1 MISSVSARILCFVV
15 YPGFELLDLTGPYSV
30 LASAASL
37 APQLG
42 WSLCIAAP
50 QAGLVSSGHGVSVN
64 ADQALSDLTDHP
76 LHSLICVGGDPGP
89 VEQILSDPEFLS
101 QLRKTGAQAERQISI
116 CSGAYLLAE
125 AGLARNRRLT
135 THWRAVRH
143 LAERYPDVTVEPD
156 AIYIQDGPVW
166 SSAGVTAGL
175 DLALALVEQEAGRD
189 IALKIA
195 RNLLVPRLRSGGQSQ
210 YSTDLAAQFDP
221 ASKLARVCERVRRQP
236 DEDWSI
242 AGLCDR
248 FHMSPRTLSRL
259 TRSELGLS
267 PAQLVE
273 RLRLDLARSL
283 LVETDRSVTDIAD
296 LCGFG
301 SLQRLDR
308 AFLRQLGVSPR
319 DFRARFRTPFPAET
333 AS

>member
-1 MISSVSARILCFVV
+1 MTSSASVRTLCFVV
-15 YPGFELLDLTGPYSV
+15 YPGFELLDLTGPYAV
-30 LASAASL
+30 LSSAAQL

-50 QAGLVSSGHGVSVN
+50 EAGLVASGHGVSVM
-64 ADQALSDLTDHP
+64 ADQALHDFEKTP
-76 LHSLICVGGDPGP
+76 LNSLICVGGDSGP
-89 VEQILSDPEFLS
+89 VEAILSDQAFMHS
-101 QLRKTGAQAERQISI
+101 LRQAGAQAERQISI

-125 AGLARNRRLT
+125 AGLARHRRLT
-135 THWRAVRH
+135 THWRAAPY
-143 LAERYPDVTVEPD
+143 LADRYPDIRVEAD
-156 AIYIQDGPVW
+156 AIYIQDGSVW
-166 SSAGVTAGL
+166 SSAGVTAGI
-175 DLALALVEQEAGRD
+175 DLALALVEIEAGRD
-189 IALKIA
+189 LALKIA

-210 YSTDLAAQFDP
+210 YSTDLAAQSDP
-221 ASKLARVCERVRRQP
+221 ASRLARVCETIRREP
-236 DEDWSI
+236 EADWSI
-242 AGLCDR
+242 EGLCAR

-259 TRSELGLS
+259 TRTELDLS

-301 SLQRLDR
+301 GLQRLDR
-308 AFLRQLGVSPR
+308 AFVRQLGVSPR
-319 DFRARFRTPFPAET
+319 DFRARVRTPFPQET

>member
-1 MISSVSARILCFVV
+1 MSSFAPARTVCFVI

-30 LASAASL
+30 LASAARL
-37 APQLG
+37 APRLG
-42 WSLCIAAP
+42 WTLCIAAP
-50 QAGLVSSGHGVSVN
+50 ESGLVTSGHGVSIQ
-64 ADQALSDLTDHP
+64 ADHALSDLETRSF
-76 LHSLICVGGDPGP
+76 HSLICIGGDPQP
-89 VEQILSDPEFLS
+89 VQEIVSDPTFMAS
-101 QLRKTGAQAERQISI
+101 LRKAGAQAERQISI

-135 THWRAVRH
+135 THWRAVRP

-156 AIYIQDGPVW
+156 AIHIQDGPVW
-166 SSAGVTAGL
+166 SSAGVTAGI

-210 YSTDLAAQFDP
+210 YATDLAAQFDP
-221 ASKLARVCERVRRQP
+221 ASRLARVCEGVRKEP
-236 DEDWSI
+236 DADWSI
-242 AGLCDR
+242 DGMCAR

-259 TRSELGLS
+259 TRSELNLS

-283 LVETDRSVTDIAD
+283 LVETDRHVTDIAD

-308 AFLRQLGVSPR
+308 AFLRQIGVSPR
-319 DFRARFRTPFPAET
+319 DFRARFRTPFPVET

>member
-1 MISSVSARILCFVV
+1 MISSASARTLCFVV

-50 QAGLVSSGHGVSVN
+50 EAGLVSSGHGVSVN
-64 ADQALSDLTDHP
+64 ADHALSDLTDRA

-89 VEQILSDPEFLS
+89 VEQILSDPDFLS

-125 AGLARNRRLT
+125 AGLARNRRMT

-143 LAERYPDVTVEPD
+143 LADRYDEVSVEPD

-221 ASKLARVCERVRRQP
+221 ASKLARVCEGVRRQP

-242 AGLCDR
+242 AGLATTFTCPP
-248 FHMSPRTLSRL
+248 H
-259 TRSELGLS
+259 
-267 PAQLVE
+267 AQPPDPV
-273 RLRLDLARSL
+273 RAGPLARPAGQTPASGSRPQP
-283 LVETDRSVTDIAD
+283 TGRDRPLRHRYRRFV
-296 LCGFG
+296 
-301 SLQRLDR
+301 RLWQPAKAR
-308 AFLRQLGVSPR
+308 PRLPAPAWRQPS
-319 DFRARFRTPFPAET
+319 
-333 AS
+333 